1 MDGDDLNLSLDF
13 QMQREIDFLKGLE
26 EIGRVE
32 SSTAFSELMKL
43 QTADQW
49 AQTESE
55 RPLVGY
61 NKKSKRKAYLDA
73 QKAREKEV
81 ADQKSRERSVSVTQI
96 NDDVTHMHS
105 SLSAAQFRSF
115 FKPITHPDLSP
126 SPPIVTDKD
135 SECESDLVAP
145 AKDSEIFFGGYES
158 DIPDDEPLDIAKE
171 PTDEPTEDDEG
182 LLRKRQCQVL
192 DISVPKVVSS
202 SQRFGAC
209 FEIH

>member
-32 SSTAFSELMKL
+32 SSTAFSELMKP

-96 NDDVTHMHS
+96 NDNVTHMHS
-105 SLSAAQFRSF
+105 SLSAAQFQSF
-115 FKPITHPDLSP
+115 FKPITRPDPSLSP
-126 SPPIVTDKD
+126 LIVTDKD

-145 AKDSEIFFGGYES
+145 AKDSKIFFGGYES
-158 DIPDDEPLDIAKE
+158 NIPDDEPLDIPKG

-182 LLRKRQCQVL
+182 LLRKRQC
-192 DISVPKVVSS
+192 
-202 SQRFGAC
+202 
-209 FEIH
+209 